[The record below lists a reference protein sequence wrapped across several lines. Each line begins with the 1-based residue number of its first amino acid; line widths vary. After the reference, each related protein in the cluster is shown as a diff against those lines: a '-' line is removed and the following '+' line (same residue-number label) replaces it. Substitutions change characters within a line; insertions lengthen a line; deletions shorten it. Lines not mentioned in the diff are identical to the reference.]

1 MARIDNDVEALPVEA
16 ETLELLEKTA
26 LAALSDLIELNGIA
40 SDLPEIPVHIRAEHL
55 TKIPIR
61 RSG

>member
-1 MARIDNDVEALPVEA
+1 MEALPVEA